1 MLCSSKTCCLIEKWQ
16 SCNARRP
23 NPNVSRGLESV
34 GGNLVRWRIEKIF
47 LLFIFPIKLVSSAYP
62 KYHPNSV
69 LYNTVGKTW
78 TWKLFFL
85 KAPQS
90 FLIVDKKLTMKTNL
104 SWREKSD
111 LQNPFYLA
119 ISPKYTASPFVLLLS
134 LLLVFFLFKM
144 SRANLFLVSL
154 SSVWPNYVVKGK
166 NKLVNK
172 IETKST
178 YFLTLYKLLWLPAE
192 KLLRLQRFWG
202 YLNQ

>member
-47 LLFIFPIKLVSSAYP
+47 LLFIFPIKSVSSAYP

-90 FLIVDKKLTMKTNL
+90 FLIVDKKLMMKTNL

-111 LQNPFYLA
+111 LKFNFTSQFHQNILQAHLFCCYRFF
-119 ISPKYTASPFVLLLS
+119 SCFSS
-134 LLLVFFLFKM
+134 LKCREPIF
-144 SRANLFLVSL
+144 S
-154 SSVWPNYVVKGK
+154 
-166 NKLVNK
+166 
-172 IETKST
+172 
-178 YFLTLYKLLWLPAE
+178 
-192 KLLRLQRFWG
+192 
-202 YLNQ
+202 

>member
-1 MLCSSKTCCLIEKWQ
+1 MVTWWHGDMVTWWHGEVMKWWSDEVIGITSLPSNAAFKVNNSWSWTSDTLISSMLCSSKTCCLIEKWQ

-90 FLIVDKKLTMKTNL
+90 FLIVGKKLTMKTNL
-104 SWREKSD
+104 SWREKSY
-111 LQNPFYLA
+111 LQ
-119 ISPKYTASPFVLLLS
+119 I
-134 LLLVFFLFKM
+134 
-144 SRANLFLVSL
+144 
-154 SSVWPNYVVKGK
+154 
-166 NKLVNK
+166 
-172 IETKST
+172 
-178 YFLTLYKLLWLPAE
+178 
-192 KLLRLQRFWG
+192 
-202 YLNQ
+202 